1 MKILLIFVT
10 FSENVNFSII
20 NSLDLGMKKLWP
32 YFPNSITY
40 LDKSYEANTINKTL
54 IELLCQRFD
63 RQQIQKRIDHKSQ
76 HLIKFWPL

>member
-10 FSENVNFSII
+10 FSENVNFSIT

-54 IELLCQRFD
+54 IELLCQSTTDNRY
-63 RQQIQKRIDHKSQ
+63 KKA
-76 HLIKFWPL
+76 LITTPN